1 MLCVLVMAALR
12 VLRLSY
18 HLVASED
25 DVRTSARTTQS
36 LQGANF
42 TVPSDVIVDLA
53 SQLCPDGII
62 ALQVE
67 DLPLRLMNI
76 FIHLDIITHKSG
88 THGAG
93 TLLIKCDLIRPVPF
107 ACVNV

>member
-1 MLCVLVMAALR
+1 MLCVILMAALR

-25 DVRTSARTTQS
+25 HVQTSARTTQS

-42 TVPSDVIVDLA
+42 TVPSDVLIGLA

-62 ALQVE
+62 ALQVK
-67 DLPLRLMNI
+67 DLPVCLINI
-76 FIHLDIITHKSG
+76 SIHLDIIMRERAAHTGQERS
-88 THGAG
+88 
-93 TLLIKCDLIRPVPF
+93 
-107 ACVNV
+107 